1 MGEDAATDG
10 GQFTEDG
17 EFFSN
22 STAAA
27 GTSPLT
33 EIPTTSTEFLTNDS
47 SPNED
52 IFRYFQISFLILVT
66 VIGFVSNVLVLLLF
80 YKRPTLRTFSNRFVL
95 NLSTSH
101 LLQSIFILPAI
112 TVSIAAEEW
121 LLGDITCAI
130 SGFLFTTLNITS
142 VLSLLLIA
150 LDRNC
155 AVNSP
160 LHYSMTIT
168 KKRTGF
174 MIFLTWFIGIV
185 VGTPPFFGISGFKF
199 RPKWHM
205 CTLEWVH
212 YDPYSLTY
220 ASVLVVLGFMV
231 PFLTTICVYSS
242 MFQAARDNSERAR
255 KHSVNST
262 SVDASVP
269 DTQFKTSS
277 SGVAQKKKYR
287 RWSSGSNQF
296 FGEEWKAVRTGMLV
310 VTTFT
315 LCWLP
320 YFTVISMEAY
330 FDVSSHIPDWI
341 MFIMIT
347 CSSSACVINP
357 YLYVFRNKTSRKH
370 VKQLLCPSNLNK
382 NKRWMFHHS
391 SKEKGTQAGVNPCIL
406 SASIENDGS
415 EKVKALPALYQ
426 DIDGHWQIFNT
437 SEDHSREE
445 LDETTSNISDDDF
458 FNSKHVPANRRK
470 HNPKTSSNV
479 HAIYNNSYNRNFILK
494 NIPQGMQPN
503 SSSSKLILFRL
514 KSSLNRD
521 STSSDTTENCS
532 MSLESNNSN
541 EHQQQPTGESDP
553 NLPSRR
559 GIGKYLFN
567 TSEEL
572 WESRPAVTYHKR
584 VSTVP
589 EDSTS
594 SSESGRKNLSSF
606 GSARRKSFIHSHM
619 KNKKSNETTLTSST
633 NSDDTME
640 SSSTATTATKSD
652 KADRP
657 KLVRQVEIILPVED
671 CEPR

>member
-1 MGEDAATDG
+1 MGEDGVADFS
-10 GQFTEDG
+10 QFTEDL
-17 EFFSN
+17 EFLIN
-22 STAAA
+22 STAE
-27 GTSPLT
+27 TD
-33 EIPTTSTEFLTNDS
+33 TSTAIDIPVTEVNFLITNL
-47 SPNED
+47 SPTEE
-52 IFRYFQISFLILVT
+52 IFHYFQISFLVLVT
-66 VIGFVSNVLVLLLF
+66 GIGFISNALVLLLF

-95 NLSTSH
+95 NLSISH
-101 LLQSIFILPAI
+101 LLQSILILPAI
-112 TVSIAAEEW
+112 TVTIATEDW
-121 LLGDITCAI
+121 LLGDVTCAV

-174 MIFLTWFIGIV
+174 MISLTWFIGVI
-185 VGTPPFFGISGFKF
+185 VGTPPFFGISHFNF
-199 RPKWHM
+199 RSKWHM
-205 CTLEWVH
+205 CTQAWLRN
-212 YDPYSLTY
+212 DPYNFAY

-262 SVDASVP
+262 SVDTTVP
-269 DTQFKTSS
+269 DTQFKTQSS
-277 SGVAQKKKYR
+277 VVSQKKKYR

-296 FGEEWKAVRTGMLV
+296 FGEEWKAVRTGVLV
-310 VTTFT
+310 VMTFT

-320 YFTVISMEAY
+320 YFTVISMEAF
-330 FDVSSHIPDWI
+330 FDISNLIPDYA
-341 MFIMIT
+341 MFIMIA
-347 CSSSACVINP
+347 CSSSACIINP

-382 NKRWMFHHS
+382 NKRWVFHS
-391 SKEKGTQAGVNPCIL
+391 ASKDKCIQSGVNPCIL
-406 SASIENDGS
+406 SASIENESS

-445 LDETTSNISDDDF
+445 LDETISNVSDDDF
-458 FNSKHVPANRRK
+458 FDSKPISANRRNL
-470 HNPKTSSNV
+470 NPKSSSNV
-479 HAIYNNSYNRNFILK
+479 HAIYNNSYNKNFILK
-494 NIPQGMQPN
+494 SMSHAVQPN
-503 SSSSKLILFRL
+503 APSSKLILFRL

-532 MSLESNNSN
+532 ISLESTNSN
-541 EHQQQPTGESDP
+541 DHQQHTSESDP
-553 NLPSRR
+553 SLPTRR

-572 WESRPAVTYHKR
+572 WESRPSVTYHKR

-633 NSDDTME
+633 TSDETLE
-640 SSSTATTATKSD
+640 SSSTTSKAAKSTTVR
-652 KADRP
+652 RP
-657 KLVRQVEIILPVED
+657 KLVRQAETIQPADDYEAK
-671 CEPR
+671 